1 MHNSLIGTP
10 QDYDNPYH
18 LQEDYY
24 LNTLPV
30 SQYWNGVLDRVIPDR
45 KLSAKMKQDGSR
57 KRAHH
62 MTPRSVHQR
71 RAVNHEFHSPESLRQ
86 NIYMLLLCS
95 YVNYVQNSD
104 FSRADQFPDEM
115 EFHVNV
121 LASRRATWIIRDCLC
136 ALVITKNI
144 YSHATQLRLE
154 ENQNRFC
161 E

>member
-1 MHNSLIGTP
+1 MHNALIGTS
-10 QDYDNPYH
+10 QDCDNPYH

-24 LNTLPV
+24 LHTLPV

-57 KRAHH
+57 KRAHN
-62 MTPRSVHQR
+62 MTSRSVHQR
-71 RAVNHEFHSPESLRQ
+71 RAVYHEFHSPESLRQ

-95 YVNYVQNSD
+95 YVQNPD
-104 FSRADQFPDEM
+104 FSRADQSPDEM

-121 LASRRATWIIRDCLC
+121 LAPRRATWIIRDRLC